1 MLLWRCQ
8 QGKEGVCQM
17 IIKLR
22 VGALMKE
29 QKMTVDQL
37 SKAAHITPN
46 TARALSRGV
55 NERVD
60 FAVIERVAKAL
71 GVRPLE
77 LFEEVDE
84 ERGNSTPAL
93 TPAFG

>member
-1 MLLWRCQ
+1 
-8 QGKEGVCQM
+8 M

-22 VGALMKE
+22 VGALMKA
-29 QKMTVDQL
+29 QKMSVDQL
-37 SKAAHITPN
+37 SKAAHITSN

-84 ERGNSTPAL
+84 ERGNSEGMQRA
-93 TPAFG
+93 A